1 MLKKGNHVVYGGSE
15 ICVVSDIVKRCF
27 DGVNE
32 ENYLKLVP
40 VETPSASYYVP
51 EKNAEERVRH
61 LMGREQV
68 LAVIDAMPLASAQWS
83 ENRDERRHMFVKV
96 LKSDDYMQI
105 LSMMKGLYDEKQK
118 RGACGKDLISADE
131 KAFEAASKLINK
143 EFSMVLDIPEAGV
156 DGFIEQRLAMRHTQC
171 NK

>member
-1 MLKKGNHVVYGGSE
+1 MLKKGDHVVYGGSE

-32 ENYLKLVP
+32 ENYLRLVP

-51 EKNAEERVRH
+51 EKNAEARVRH

-68 LAVIDAMPLASAQWS
+68 LAVIDAMPLASTQWS

-105 LSMMKGLYDEKQK
+105 LSMMKGLYDEK
-118 RGACGKDLISADE
+118 
-131 KAFEAASKLINK
+131 AFEAASKLINK
-143 EFSMVLDIPEAGV
+143 ELSMVLGIPEASV
-156 DGFIEQRLAMRHTQC
+156 EGFIEQRLAMLHAQN

>member
-1 MLKKGNHVVYGGSE
+1 M
-15 ICVVSDIVKRCF
+15 
-27 DGVNE
+27 NE
-32 ENYLKLVP
+32 ENYLRLVP

-51 EKNAEERVRH
+51 EKNAEARVRH

-105 LSMMKGLYDEKQK
+105 LSMMKGL
-118 RGACGKDLISADE
+118 ADE

-143 EFSMVLDIPEAGV
+143 EFSMALGIPEASV
-156 DGFIEQRLAMRHTQC
+156 EGFIEQRLAMLHAQN